1 MQSIERCA
9 MNPGRSS
16 RLVGVALALALFALP
31 IAARER
37 STCDPQ
43 RGFFEVLSQ
52 ALDNLVPAI
61 ARLVDGLPPES
72 GAPDDGPVEPRPDG
86 DLGPGLDPLG

>member
-1 MQSIERCA
+1 

-16 RLVGVALALALFALP
+16 RIVGVALALALFALP
-31 IAARER
+31 IAAWER
-37 STCDPQ
+37 STGDPQ

-52 ALDNLVPAI
+52 TLDNLVPAM
-61 ARLVDGLPPES
+61 AGLVDGLLPEA
-72 GAPDDGPVEPRPDG
+72 GAPDDGPEEPRADG

>member
-1 MQSIERCA
+1 

-16 RLVGVALALALFALP
+16 RIVSVALALALFALP
-31 IAARER
+31 IAAWER
-37 STCDPQ
+37 TAGDPH

-52 ALDNLVPAI
+52 AMDKLVPAL
-61 ARLVDGLPPES
+61 AGLVDGLLPEA
-72 GAPDDGPVEPRPDG
+72 GAPDEGPEEPRPEG

>member
-1 MQSIERCA
+1 

-16 RLVGVALALALFALP
+16 RVVGIALALALFALP
-31 IAARER
+31 IAAWER
-37 STCDPQ
+37 TAGDPQ

-52 ALDNLVPAI
+52 ALDKLVPAI
-61 ARLVDGLPPES
+61 AKLADGLLPEV
-72 GAPDDGPVEPRPDG
+72 PDDGPEEPRPEG

>member
-1 MQSIERCA
+1 

-16 RLVGVALALALFALP
+16 RVVGVALALALFALP
-31 IAARER
+31 IAAWER
-37 STCDPQ
+37 TAGDPR

-52 ALDNLVPAI
+52 ALDKLVPAI
-61 ARLVDGLPPES
+61 AGLADGLLP
-72 GAPDDGPVEPRPDG
+72 GAPDDGPEEPRPEG